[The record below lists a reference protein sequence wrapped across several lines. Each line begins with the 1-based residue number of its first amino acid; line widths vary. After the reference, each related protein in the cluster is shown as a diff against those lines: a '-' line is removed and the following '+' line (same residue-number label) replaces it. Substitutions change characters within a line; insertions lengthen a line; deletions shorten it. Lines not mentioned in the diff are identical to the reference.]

1 MKNIYLLLVFIV
13 FLSLPIQNVFAQTSQ
28 FPTTLDKGIEGL
40 SVYPNPVKN
49 SASTIFV
56 TSNNRTL
63 LKKITIYN
71 VLGTQVKK
79 TVSTRKELDISDLK
93 SGVYILKITED
104 SVSETRKLI
113 IR

>member
-13 FLSLPIQNVFAQTSQ
+13 FLSLPIQKVFAQNSQ
-28 FPTTLDKGIEGL
+28 FSTTLDKGIEGL

-49 SASTIFV
+49 SVSTIFI
-56 TSNNRTL
+56 TSNNRTA
-63 LKKITIYN
+63 LKKIAVYN

-79 TVSTRKELDISDLK
+79 TVSTRKALDISDLK

-104 SVSETRKLI
+104 AISETRKLVI
-113 IR
+113 K